1 MEQNKKWKFV
11 HNGICWWLRIES
23 SDQLMDYIKST
34 TEQRF
39 GMSMLRVADRAANGN
54 TKDWHNRHPV
64 ADAIETLWK
73 GSGENLME
81 TTGRLMNACHNTY
94 FELLREKGFVDINS
108 VGGCNSFT
116 PHPKAVEYREKLI
129 FPHYT
134 EKDIAIKTWELTDKQ
149 NYINRGPGYKYHY
162 YAYLGDI
169 QLKDGDKEKW
179 DTYAEA
185 LEFAKSFLEREELC

>member
-1 MEQNKKWKFV
+1 MNKKWKFV
-11 HNGICWWLRIES
+11 HNGLCWWLRIES
-23 SDQLMDYIKST
+23 SQQLMEYIKAT
-34 TEQRF
+34 TERRF
-39 GMSMLRVADRAANGN
+39 GMSMYNVANRVRDGKRKNNHN
-54 TKDWHNRHPV
+54 TNQIE
-64 ADAIETLWK
+64 DAIETLWR
-73 GSGENLME
+73 GSGESLMD
-81 TTGRLMNACHNTY
+81 TAGRLMVACHDTY
-94 FELLREKGFVDINS
+94 FKLLRECGFVDINS

-116 PHPKAVEYREKLI
+116 PHPKAIEYREKLI

-134 EKDIAIKTWELTDKQ
+134 EKDITIKTWELTDKQ
-149 NYINRGPGYKYHY
+149 NYINRGLGYKYHY